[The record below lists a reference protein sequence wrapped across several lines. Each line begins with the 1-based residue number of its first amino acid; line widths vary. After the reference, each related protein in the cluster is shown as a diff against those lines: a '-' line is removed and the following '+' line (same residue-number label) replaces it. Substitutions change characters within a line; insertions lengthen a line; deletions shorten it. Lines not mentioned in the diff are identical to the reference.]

1 MNIFSFRSGVSPT
14 QNSKNSIFVGSMQL
28 KNNMELKSSVEKMQR
43 MQKTAS
49 QVDFY
54 EQQKANLQNMTCD
67 NVESIAEKLN
77 MFHRYE
83 DKITAAKMSYNHE
96 QMWHTMDEA
105 REQGEKIAE
114 KVEEMEPKTPEERL
128 EEMAEEALGIEE
140 EKSSLAETLEES
152 MEENL
157 ESLKE
162 GLDSLENLEGLEEG
176 LENLESLEEGLEVSE
191 VLEMQEGATLTKQ
204 TTKAYIESNIA
215 EKMVSNPAYKLT
227 KSTEEMKW
235 YTSVDIKI

>member
-49 QVDFY
+49 QVNFY

-77 MFHRYE
+77 MFHSYE

-157 ESLKE
+157 E
-162 GLDSLENLEGLEEG
+162 G
-176 LENLESLEEGLEVSE
+176 LEEGLEVSE
-191 VLEMQEGATLTKQ
+191 VLETQEGATLTKQ

-227 KSTEEMKW
+227 KSAEEMKW